1 MSAKNLI
8 INPGGWVVGRPL
20 KPPHFDKEQSMFYR
34 LNAGPAEPVE
44 PEIQD
49 PEDEQA
55 VLGEDEESDDEFE
68 ESEDEDEE
76 EASEDGEEA

>member
-1 MSAKNLI
+1 
-8 INPGGWVVGRPL
+8 
-20 KPPHFDKEQSMFYR
+20 MFYR